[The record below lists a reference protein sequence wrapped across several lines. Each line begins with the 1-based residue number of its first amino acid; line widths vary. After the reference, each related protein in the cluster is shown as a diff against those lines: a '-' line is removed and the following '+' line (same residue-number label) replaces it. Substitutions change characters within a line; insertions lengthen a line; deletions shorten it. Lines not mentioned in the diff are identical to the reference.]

1 MLPNFAQLCHQH
13 VAKKLSACCHKY
25 NYNVVA
31 NTSACCH
38 LEVDISHISSAQ
50 LLAERRDLQDIIVKI
65 VVVKFSIGTD
75 IIISSSQNYEKYHD
89 QNRVLMPPTTC
100 CQECDLFNRQES
112 DKNLGILPSS
122 YSGHHHDHHH
132 SFHRPVKQYRRYT
145 CLAAQQGVWSLPS
158 ARQWNISVS
167 QGAQII
173 RSLREALATWRGSQ
187 NLKNDTQSYNM
198 ENGWYRL
205 SFKYGLWAVGHL
217 GHMGQ
222 TQTSTNLST
231 QLAWVTLF
239 LTQQDLMLGNS
250 GGDSG
255 SLGFVLFSPSRWV
268 TTCGGP
274 NWSFC
279 HISENSKH
287 CDRDVW
293 LGGVLPF
300 PCKFLY
306 ISKHFKT
313 FQNIV
318 RGGLVFY
325 LLRVSF

>member
-1 MLPNFAQLCHQH
+1 MWSLQ
-13 VAKKLSACCHKY
+13 SAGK
-25 NYNVVA
+25 
-31 NTSACCH
+31 
-38 LEVDISHISSAQ
+38 
-50 LLAERRDLQDIIVKI
+50 R
-65 VVVKFSIGTD
+65 
-75 IIISSSQNYEKYHD
+75 QNLVIP
-89 QNRVLMPPTTC
+89 Q
-100 CQECDLFNRQES
+100 
-112 DKNLGILPSS
+112 SS

-132 SFHRPVKQYRRYT
+132 SFHRLVKQYRRYT
-145 CLAAQQGVWSLPS
+145 CLAAQQGGWSLPS

-205 SFKYGLWAVGHL
+205 SFKIWTVGCWTLDIWDTFTFHEKA
-217 GHMGQ
+217 
-222 TQTSTNLST
+222 QTSTNLST

-274 NWSFC
+274 KWSFC

-287 CDRDVW
+287 CERDVW

-300 PCKFLY
+300 PCKFLH